1 MKASTP
7 CACAPSPGSNGGR
20 RRRGG
25 RYTIN
30 IRMNCARSPA
40 LKVSGHMRLAHVSGT
55 MGMRRPYVAGTCL
68 AVHSFNAYLPIDGIT
83 HVSGT
88 MGMRQCTH
96 LMLIC
101 LSMASPAWRSHRQP
115 HACTRAMSWSETKMT
130 SMKGRIITCVLMS
143 TNRKCL

>member
-7 CACAPSPGSNGGR
+7 CACAPSPGPNGGR

-30 IRMNCARSPA
+30 IRRDCARSPA
-40 LKVSGHMRLAHVSGT
+40 F
-55 MGMRRPYVAGTCL
+55 RPYAAGTCVWGYGNETAICGRHMCL
-68 AVHSFNAYLPIDGIT
+68 AVHAYLPIDGIT

-101 LSMASPAWRSHRQP
+101 LSMASPAWHSHRQP

-130 SMKGRIITCVLMS
+130 SMKGRIITCVLIS